1 MPGFVIFPHAALSL
15 KAVPRPVDA
24 AMLEAGAALLA
35 AAQEVQAYGLAAAH
49 LGLNE
54 PVVVISFAGDADP
67 RDYRL
72 LYNPAI
78 LQLSD
83 ETEIGPEGSVS
94 MPGIQAPVMRALRIE
109 LAYDDAQGQRRQVE
123 MNGFVARIAQHEVDQ
138 VNGLFFTKRLSKVK
152 RDMATRKFLKSLDK

>member
-1 MPGFVIFPHAALSL
+1 MPKFVIFPHAGLTL

-24 AMLEAGAALLA
+24 RMLEAGEALLA
-35 AAQEVQAYGLAAAH
+35 AAEEVQAYGLAAAH

-72 LYNPAI
+72 LYNPEI
-78 LQLSD
+78 LRLSD
-83 ETEIGPEGSVS
+83 ETAAGPEGSVS
-94 MPGIQAPVMRALRIE
+94 MPGIQAPVMRSNWIE
-109 LAYDDAQGQRRQVE
+109 IAYDDAAGARHMHR
-123 MNGFVARIAQHEVDQ
+123 MDGFVARIAQHEVDQ

-152 RDMATRKFLKSLDK
+152 RDIATRKFLKSLDK